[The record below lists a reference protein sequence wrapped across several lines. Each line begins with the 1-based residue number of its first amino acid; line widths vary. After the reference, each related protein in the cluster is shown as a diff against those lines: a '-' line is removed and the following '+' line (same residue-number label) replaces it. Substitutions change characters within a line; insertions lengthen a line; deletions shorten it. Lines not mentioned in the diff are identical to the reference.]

1 MGSIGYT
8 VRLLVG
14 TAVLLVYGAAAYGGV
29 VLLQWLFSDPPSP
42 LTVALLFGV
51 FVLVAGF
58 LGYRLGVTRIAANLE
73 ARRLSRRR
81 TPEVHRRLDRLSQRM
96 GVDVP
101 PLLVADLG
109 TPNALSIGGAR
120 RGAIVLDYDLFS
132 LLTIDELEGI
142 LAHELAHLE
151 SYHTFVNTIVLT
163 AVRMVVGL
171 VFLLLFP
178 VVLFLTGLDRAT
190 AWFAGRPGER
200 HFGLAALFQL
210 TVQLFVSVVLSLLT
224 LLFLAHAR
232 RQEFAADRRAAEA
245 TDNPLAL
252 ARALS
257 KIHRATR
264 TRGSLR
270 SLLYIHD
277 ERTEERSRWLST
289 HPPVDDRID
298 RLLELADVEAR
309 GRRRRVSLL
318 RPRGE
323 K

>member
-1 MGSIGYT
+1 MASIGYP

-29 VLLQWLFSDPPSP
+29 VLLQWLFSNPPSP

-81 TPEVHRRLDRLSQRM
+81 APEVYRRLDRLSQRM

-101 PLLVADLG
+101 PLLVAALG

-163 AVRMVVGL
+163 AVRIVVVGL

-178 VVLFLTGLDRAT
+178 VVLFLTGLDRAA

-224 LLFLAHAR
+224 LLFLAHSR

-245 TDNPLAL
+245 TGNPLAL

-264 TRGSLR
+264 TRGGLR

-277 ERTEERSRWLST
+277 ERTEQRSRWLST

-298 RLLELADVEAR
+298 RLLELADVEPG
-309 GRRRRVSLL
+309 GRRRRVSRL
-318 RPRGE
+318 RPRG
-323 K
+323 